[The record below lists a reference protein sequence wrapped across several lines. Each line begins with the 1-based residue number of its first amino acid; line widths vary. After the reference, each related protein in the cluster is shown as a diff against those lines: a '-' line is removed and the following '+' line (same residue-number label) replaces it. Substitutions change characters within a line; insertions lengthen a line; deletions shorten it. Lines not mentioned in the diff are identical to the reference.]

1 MLKKILGIVL
11 IIAGLFFFVT
21 AIKTIFV
28 DIPKAKSALKEVVYV
43 GDEALHAENEG
54 KTVIVCGALELTEPS
69 YDDEL
74 GLAFDSIRISRS
86 KQTMRRDKSTSNSK
100 QTLKNLTDEEK
111 RYGVLKWGT
120 TTSEKTYSGEG
131 KIGDYTLSQDFIDA
145 IRTNS
150 TWAQYDENELNTAG
164 YAHTQDQDF
173 TQKDFIEPLSQ
184 TQRTHVENDFH
195 YFYNASDFKTRD
207 TVTALG
213 IQDGQT
219 LRSVPEITDNLL
231 KDAMDR
237 ETAIKQGGVPG
248 IGASVFS
255 IIFSL
260 LLLAGG
266 AFLFVKN
273 KQNSIEI
280 FIF

>member
-1 MLKKILGIVL
+1 M
-11 IIAGLFFFVT
+11 
-21 AIKTIFV
+21 

-54 KTVIVCGALELTEPS
+54 KTVIVCGTLELTEPS

-145 IRTNS
+145 IRLNT
-150 TWAQYDENELNTAG
+150 TWDHYDEAELKAAG
-164 YAHTQDQDF
+164 YAYVPDSSF
-173 TQKDFIEPLSQ
+173 TQKDFIEPLAQ
-184 TQRTHVENDFH
+184 TQRDDAENDVR
-195 YFYNASDFKTRD
+195 YFYGLFNGHEYSIFRRGMQGKT
-207 TVTALG
+207 
-213 IQDGQT
+213 IC
-219 LRSVPEITDNLL
+219 
-231 KDAMDR
+231 
-237 ETAIKQGGVPG
+237 
-248 IGASVFS
+248 
-255 IIFSL
+255 
-260 LLLAGG
+260 
-266 AFLFVKN
+266 FL
-273 KQNSIEI
+273 
-280 FIF
+280 

>member
-28 DIPKAKSALKEVVYV
+28 DIPKTKSALKEVVYV

-111 RYGVLKWGT
+111 
-120 TTSEKTYSGEG
+120 SEMGHNNFG
-131 KIGDYTLSQDFIDA
+131 KD
-145 IRTNS
+145 
-150 TWAQYDENELNTAG
+150 
-164 YAHTQDQDF
+164 
-173 TQKDFIEPLSQ
+173 
-184 TQRTHVENDFH
+184 
-195 YFYNASDFKTRD
+195 
-207 TVTALG
+207 
-213 IQDGQT
+213 
-219 LRSVPEITDNLL
+219 
-231 KDAMDR
+231 
-237 ETAIKQGGVPG
+237 
-248 IGASVFS
+248 
-255 IIFSL
+255 
-260 LLLAGG
+260 
-266 AFLFVKN
+266 LFR
-273 KQNSIEI
+273 
-280 FIF
+280 